1 MHLRRFP
8 RCSYY
13 LLKWGEIIPSAV
25 NEHKDPSFLQPE
37 IRSDVDVG
45 GMETVQTLGDR
56 NVLLIF

>member
-1 MHLRRFP
+1 MHLRRF
-8 RCSYY
+8 SLFYY
-13 LLKWGEIIPSAV
+13 FLKMIIPAAV

-45 GMETVQTLGDR
+45 GTETVQTLEDR